1 MMPALFDEAALRK
14 LEQLTLVADS
24 VRVGVMKGERRSRK
38 RGTSIEFADY
48 RDYSRGDDLRRLD
61 WNVYARLERPFIK
74 LLEEEEDLA
83 VHLLVDNSRSMDWP
97 DDPEQN
103 KLRYALRLCGAL
115 GYIALHAGDQVSVTL
130 LDRERRRWGPY
141 RGRPN
146 SLRLLQFL
154 DAVSA
159 AGETNLNAVLQDY
172 ALRGGRPGLL
182 LLLSDMLSPAGYRE
196 GLNALL
202 ARGYEVGILH
212 VLSPD
217 ELQPPLAG
225 DLKLVDVETGED
237 AEISLDGTT
246 LAAYE
251 QRLRDWQP
259 SFSSFSAAHGPCT
272 TCLLPPMPW
281 AFAHPAC
288 GGRAQVTMAFLA
300 PLALLLGLLAVP
312 IIVLYMLRLRRRE
325 VLVSST
331 LLWRKLL
338 RDREA
343 NAPWQRLRRNLL
355 LILQLLILAALVLA
369 LARPYLPTPSVVSGS
384 VVVLLDA
391 SASMQATDVEPSRFE
406 QAREIVD
413 EWIGNLGGDDRMT
426 LILAGRLPRVLASAS
441 NDREA
446 LREAL
451 AAAQPEAGSADWPA
465 ALPWQAA
472 PRRDSAMHVS
482 SSSPTVG

>member
-172 ALRGGRPGLL
+172 ALRGGWPGLL
-182 LLLSDMLSPAGYRE
+182 FLLSDMLSPAGYRE

-251 QRLRDWQP
+251 QRLRDWQAELA
-259 SFSSFSAAHGPCT
+259 SFSAARAMHYVPVST
-272 TCLLPPMPW
+272 ETPW
-281 AFAHPAC
+281 E
-288 GGRAQVTMAFLA
+288 R
-300 PLALLLGLLAVP
+300 
-312 IIVLYMLRLRRRE
+312 
-325 VLVSST
+325 
-331 LLWRKLL
+331 
-338 RDREA
+338 
-343 NAPWQRLRRNLL
+343 
-355 LILQLLILAALVLA
+355 LVLRTLRA
-369 LARPYLPTPSVVSGS
+369 EG
-384 VVVLLDA
+384 VL
-391 SASMQATDVEPSRFE
+391 R
-406 QAREIVD
+406 
-413 EWIGNLGGDDRMT
+413 
-426 LILAGRLPRVLASAS
+426 
-441 NDREA
+441 
-446 LREAL
+446 
-451 AAAQPEAGSADWPA
+451 
-465 ALPWQAA
+465 
-472 PRRDSAMHVS
+472 
-482 SSSPTVG
+482 